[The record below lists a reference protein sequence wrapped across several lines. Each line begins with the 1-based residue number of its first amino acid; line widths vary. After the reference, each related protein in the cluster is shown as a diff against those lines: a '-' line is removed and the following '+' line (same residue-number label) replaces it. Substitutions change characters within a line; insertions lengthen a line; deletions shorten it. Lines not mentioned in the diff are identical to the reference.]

1 VQVAEPEHMLAAGL
15 WEDIALPA
23 LKKVCSLSQKP
34 VHACV
39 HRLCVE
45 VLETCAVSVAQARH
59 KPDHCHSNLT
69 NFANSFDPGKCD
81 SLPLKQSA
89 CYSMSSIAERRA

>member
-1 VQVAEPEHMLAAGL
+1 VQDVAEVAAPEHMLAAGL

-39 HRLCVE
+39 
-45 VLETCAVSVAQARH
+45 QAMR
-59 KPDHCHSNLT
+59 
-69 NFANSFDPGKCD
+69 
-81 SLPLKQSA
+81 
-89 CYSMSSIAERRA
+89 

>member
-1 VQVAEPEHMLAAGL
+1 VQDVQVAEPEHMLAAGL

-39 HRLCVE
+39 
-45 VLETCAVSVAQARH
+45 QAMR
-59 KPDHCHSNLT
+59 
-69 NFANSFDPGKCD
+69 
-81 SLPLKQSA
+81 
-89 CYSMSSIAERRA
+89 